1 MSLTKTPLWVLD
13 FEASGLSKSSY
24 PIEVGVVGDN
34 SRYSSLI
41 CREDPWTYWNKDAE
55 AVHGIQIEEL
65 IKNGQSAII
74 VATELNRLLDGDKV
88 YSDCKKWDQFWLDVL
103 FDQCG
108 LTPTFQLHHLPDELS
123 DDQGEQF
130 LTAYENIKNNGNYE
144 EHRALDDALLIY
156 EALVDIKLVD
166 HL

>member
-1 MSLTKTPLWVLD
+1 MSFSKTPLWVLD

-41 CREDPWTYWNKDAE
+41 CQEEPWSYWSKDSE
-55 AVHGIQIEEL
+55 AVHGIPVEEL
-65 IKNGQSAII
+65 IKNGQSAIT
-74 VATELNRLLDGDKV
+74 VAKELNRLLCGATV

-103 FDQCG
+103 FNQCG

-123 DDQGEQF
+123 EDQGELF
-130 LTAYENIKNNGNYE
+130 LAAYENIKNRGHYT
-144 EHRALDDALLIY
+144 EHRALDDALLIHG
-156 EALVDIKLVD
+156 ALVEIKFSS
-166 HL
+166 